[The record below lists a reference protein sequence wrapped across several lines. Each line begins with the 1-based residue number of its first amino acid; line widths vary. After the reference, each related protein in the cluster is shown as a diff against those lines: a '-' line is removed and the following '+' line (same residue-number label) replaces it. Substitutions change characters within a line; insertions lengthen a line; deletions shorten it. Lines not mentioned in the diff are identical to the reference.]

1 MAATEKRHPH
11 RGGRKRDSG
20 GSFRSDHAGTG
31 RRLRDLD
38 ATRVL
43 DAEVQDAWGFEIG
56 VGVGRRTKVVTK
68 VRNPKEFNGAS
79 HDAGREESK
88 EDSMVATATTAPVT
102 TGSDP
107 AAGVAKKKSKKSARK
122 AERKP
127 NEFVSNV
134 QRLVTAHGEMGRDLE
149 NLNKKVEADGHSL
162 LTLKTAVEHPET
174 GFARRTLESD
184 HVETRGFVAYI
195 PGRSLTDVVTN
206 FFSKALDEFEVKW
219 TLRDIATAAAI
230 VVVIATVI
238 ILGVKGVL

>member
-1 MAATEKRHPH
+1 
-11 RGGRKRDSG
+11 
-20 GSFRSDHAGTG
+20 
-31 RRLRDLD
+31 
-38 ATRVL
+38 
-43 DAEVQDAWGFEIG
+43 
-56 VGVGRRTKVVTK
+56 
-68 VRNPKEFNGAS
+68 
-79 HDAGREESK
+79 
-88 EDSMVATATTAPVT
+88 MVATATTAPVT

-127 NEFVSNV
+127 NELVSNV

-149 NLNKKVEADGHSL
+149 NLNKKVETDGQTL
-162 LTLKTAVEHPET
+162 EALKTDVSHPET
-174 GFARRTLESD
+174 GLTKRAMESD
-184 HVETRGFVAYI
+184 HAETRRFVGYI

-219 TLRDIATAAAI
+219 TIRDIATAAAI